1 MKATFAAILALAA
14 TTIASPFASKRDNT
28 AITFSLTNDQTGT
41 NAPATISVADTTF
54 TIASL
59 FDYTNL
65 NVNGEILASSAQ
77 LVANPNN
84 LNFECD
90 IVLYGETIG
99 VLTQD
104 QTFANLE
111 GAGNPLI
118 PQNLNGAVIICE
130 Y

>member
-1 MKATFAAILALAA
+1 MKATFAAVLALVA
-14 TTIASPFASKRDNT
+14 TTFASPFASKRDST
-28 AITFSLTNDQTGT
+28 AITFSLTNDQSGT
-41 NAPATISVADTTF
+41 NIPATISVADTTF

-59 FDYTNL
+59 FDYTKL
-65 NVNGEILASSAQ
+65 NVNGEILASSAN
-77 LVANPNN
+77 LVSNPNN

-90 IVLYGETIG
+90 FVLYGETIG

-104 QTFANLE
+104 DTFANFE

-118 PQNLNGAVIICE
+118 PQNLNDAIIICE